1 MNDTGFV
8 GRSVEDVVSAVAD
21 RDDGRDPTTVR
32 TALDPLTDDG
42 VVTQAAVKT
51 AVSDTSKLLATTET
65 RVELAGIAHDA
76 ATDAAAP
83 VDDLDVVAA
92 RIDEYTRRLDA
103 VETRATALAD
113 DWRALDVAPADPDG
127 VYQLAVGL
135 RDVAA
140 TAQEVVRE
148 ADDLSFDLEEFE
160 SWLDSSRR
168 RYDEFEEDADHVAE
182 ALDELTAATE
192 ALPAESDAPA
202 ADWADAT
209 MRSRVLELLVTD
221 LRTELTDLHTWADR
235 EETPF
240 RAALDE
246 RVADLESRVG
256 QLTDTLADRAAPAWR
271 ERFEAD
277 LAAFD
282 RDLAAF
288 EPPADWERV
297 QHTLAERRERTF
309 ADR

>member
-21 RDDGRDPTTVR
+21 RDDGRDPATVR
-32 TALDPLTDDG
+32 AALDPLTDGD
-42 VVTQAAVKT
+42 VVTQEATET

-65 RVELAGIAHDA
+65 RVELAGIAHDD
-76 ATDAAAP
+76 ATDAAAS

-103 VETRATALAD
+103 VETRATALSD
-113 DWRALDVAPADPDG
+113 DWRALDVEPADPDAL
-127 VYQLAVGL
+127 YRLAVGL

-140 TAQEVVRE
+140 TAQDVVRE
-148 ADDLSFDLEEFE
+148 ADDLSFDLEGFE
-160 SWLDSSRR
+160 SWLDSPRR
-168 RYDEFEEDADHVAE
+168 RYDEFEADADHVAE

-192 ALPAESDAPA
+192 ALPSESDAPA

-209 MRSRVLELLVTD
+209 MRRRVLELLVGD
-221 LRTELTDLHTWADR
+221 LRTELTDLRTWADR
-235 EETPF
+235 EGTPF

-246 RVADLESRVG
+246 RVSDLERRLG
-256 QLTDTLADRAAPAWR
+256 QLTDTLADRAEPAWR

-277 LAAFD
+277 LAAFE
-282 RDLAAF
+282 RDLEAF
-288 EPPADWERV
+288 DPPADWERV
-297 QHTLAERRERTF
+297 QDAFEDRRERTF
-309 ADR
+309 GDR